1 MKYSPPIEEK
11 RDCANPDCNKTFSGR
26 KNKKFCNVRCKALHN
41 IKNKCSFDTSGIAD
55 AHRLIYPEGY
65 IIKGNPIVMEEAD
78 SINPSHYKGD
88 IECIDA
94 IKASMSKEAF
104 MGNLKGNIIKYVWR
118 DKENKIEDLDKAIWY
133 INKLKE
139 QL

>member
-1 MKYSPPIEEK
+1 MSKEYVEK
-11 RDCANPDCNKTFSGR
+11 GDNYIFSIDVTDD
-26 KNKKFCNVRCKALHN
+26 K
-41 IKNKCSFDTSGIAD
+41 
-55 AHRLIYPEGY
+55 
-65 IIKGNPIVMEEAD
+65 
-78 SINPSHYKGD
+78 INPNHYKGD

-139 QL
+139 QLK